1 MGNYV
6 DRGIMKW
13 SPFDGLAGF
22 NDLYKELKYRL
33 GKQAMPLLSDDQ
45 LSEMDY
51 TIQVAINEQRPVHLA
66 YYEAG
71 YFKQAY
77 GEITHLD
84 EIKKAIVIDGL
95 WYRISQIVDLQLG
108 D

>member
-1 MGNYV
+1 MGNYI

-45 LSEMDY
+45 LAAMDY
-51 TIQVAINEQRPVHLA
+51 AIQTAIAEQRPVYLA
-66 YYEAG
+66 YYQDG

-77 GEITHLD
+77 GEISHLD

-95 WYRISQIVDLQLG
+95 WYRISQIVDLRV
-108 D
+108 DD

>member
-1 MGNYV
+1 MGNYM
-6 DRGIMKW
+6 DRGIIKW

-45 LSEMDY
+45 LYEMDI
-51 TIQVAINEQRPVHLA
+51 TIQQAIGERRPVYVA
-66 YYEAG
+66 YYEDG

-77 GEITHLD
+77 GEITHVD
-84 EIKKAIVIDGL
+84 DINRAIVVDGL
-95 WYRISQIVDLQLG
+95 RYKIERIVDITLA